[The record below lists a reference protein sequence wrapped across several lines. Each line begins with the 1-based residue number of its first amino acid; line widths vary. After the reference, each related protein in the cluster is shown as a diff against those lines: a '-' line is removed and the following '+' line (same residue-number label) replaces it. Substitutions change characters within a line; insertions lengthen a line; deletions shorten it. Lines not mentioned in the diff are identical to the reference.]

1 MKKNV
6 ITQQFTLVDYAP
18 ESLLKIVDQ
27 KLMIKEIKRQHKA
40 KQRLT
45 NDVFWVYYD
54 YTKLDYIKYYQYIA
68 EYCVDHYSRQYGERL
83 IMKDFLSAV
92 VLPPGASINFHNHI
106 DDWDY
111 VNNSYDVSFM
121 YPLYVPK
128 NSKSGVMFRYDNGRY
143 KKQRWRIPIVDR
155 QIIGWSSETEH
166 CYQKNISRETMILLV
181 MRCAYE

>member
-1 MKKNV
+1 
-6 ITQQFTLVDYAP
+6 
-18 ESLLKIVDQ
+18 
-27 KLMIKEIKRQHKA
+27 
-40 KQRLT
+40 
-45 NDVFWVYYD
+45 
-54 YTKLDYIKYYQYIA
+54 
-68 EYCVDHYSRQYGERL
+68 
-83 IMKDFLSAV
+83 MKDFLSAV

-166 CYQKNISRETMILLV
+166 CYQKNNSRETMILLV